1 MQTSAHNAA
10 VEASLAVAN
19 AFGLPAR
26 TATLIGGYSNTLL
39 KLEPLPLVARVAA
52 ATMTVRPGVEWMKRE
67 VAVADFLSANGA
79 RCVRPSQ
86 LLPPGPHCH
95 DSLNM
100 TFWDYLETGPNP
112 PEPTQTGILLRDLHD
127 ALSNYPETL
136 PRVTPLAEALS
147 MLESPD
153 LKQPL
158 QREAEYIVSRAVERV
173 RVQMDRHVLEC
184 RPLHG
189 DAHYGNLWQTA
200 DGFFWGDFEDAC
212 SGPIEWDVACMVT
225 SSLVFGP
232 GSAAASAIQGYGREL
247 DLELLDLLVE
257 ARTLQ
262 GIAWALISLPE
273 PATNPRLQKRLNWLA
288 LRG

>member
-1 MQTSAHNAA
+1 MQ
-10 VEASLAVAN
+10 ASLAVATS
-19 AFGLPAR
+19 FGLSAR
-26 TATLIGGYSNTLL
+26 TAKLIGGYSNTLL

-52 ATMTVRPGVEWMKRE
+52 TTMTVRPGVEWMERE

-79 RCVRPSQ
+79 KCVRPSQ
-86 LLPPGPHCH
+86 LLPPRPHCH
-95 DSLNM
+95 DGLNM
-100 TFWDYLETGPNP
+100 TFWDFLETDPNA
-112 PEPTQTGILLRDLHD
+112 PEPRQTGSLLRDLHD
-127 ALSNYPETL
+127 ALSKYPETL
-136 PRVTPLAEALS
+136 PRLAPLAEALS
-147 MLESPD
+147 MLDRPD
-153 LKQPL
+153 LNQPL
-158 QREAEYIVSRAVERV
+158 QREAKYIVSHAVERV
-173 RVQMDRHVLEC
+173 RIQIDRHVLAC

-225 SSLVFGP
+225 SSFVFGS

-288 LRG
+288 LRS